1 MIEPIKTTADVMVVQ
16 FDAENL
22 QTYLQIAAS
31 LRRQGIGTEVFPDAK
46 KLKQQLKYADRQG
59 FGAVIVA
66 GKDELDA
73 GKLSVKSMADK
84 QQIDFTLSD
93 DNLDLGAWLK
103 EKLEI

>member
-1 MIEPIKTTADVMVVQ
+1 M
-16 FDAENL
+16 
-22 QTYLQIAAS
+22 
-31 LRRQGIGTEVFPDAK
+31 
-46 KLKQQLKYADRQG
+46 
-59 FGAVIVA
+59 IVA